1 MENEYGMIGALVGVA
16 IIVVGF
22 ILVVFLGDIQ
32 EREKEKLAKIKL
44 EIDEV
49 KKEKSKYDVK
59 KDTLLPLD
67 CNKEK
72 ERIAELE
79 IAINSEKERTKSLES
94 ALRHNLAAA
103 AVFKDKAV
111 KKEESSDI
119 EKKELNSIIEELRL
133 KLDKHETR
141 RKPAKK
147 RVSKYNNENTLYIA
161 YDFNILGNKSF
172 AEVDKIIRDMLYGY
186 RSGTVAIKTTSV
198 VFFDI
203 QYTTV
208 FRDIVLI
215 NKKGGSI
222 SLSNLIS
229 NPKYYISDIDDLYN
243 FQKVID
249 GNNILAFKPEHLLPL
264 IRKNKINFKKEKEI

>member
-1 MENEYGMIGALVGVA
+1 MENEFGMIGVLVGVA
-16 IIVVGF
+16 IIVVAIVGLT
-22 ILVVFLGDIQ
+22 LVVLFEEIQ
-32 EREKEKLAKIKL
+32 KSKKDKLNKIKL
-44 EIDEV
+44 E
-49 KKEKSKYDVK
+49 
-59 KDTLLPLD
+59 
-67 CNKEK
+67 
-72 ERIAELE
+72 E
-79 IAINSEKERTKSLES
+79 INET
-94 ALRHNLAAA
+94 
-103 AVFKDKAV
+103 
-111 KKEESSDI
+111 
-119 EKKELNSIIEELRL
+119 KKELNSTIEEPKL
-133 KLDKHETR
+133 KLDKCETR
-141 RKPAKK
+141 RKPVKK

-203 QYTTV
+203 QYKTI

-243 FQKVID
+243 FQKVINE
-249 GNNILAFKPEHLLPL
+249 NNTLAFTPKHLLSL
-264 IRKNKINFKKEKEI
+264 VRENKINFKKEKEI

>member
-1 MENEYGMIGALVGVA
+1 MENEYGMVGALVGVA

-22 ILVVFLGDIQ
+22 ILVVVLGRIFHEEIQ
-32 EREKEKLAKIKL
+32 ERQKEIDKIK
-44 EIDEV
+44 
-49 KKEKSKYDVK
+49 KWSEKSKYDIK
-59 KDTLLPLD
+59 EDTLLPLD

-72 ERIAELE
+72 ER
-79 IAINSEKERTKSLES
+79 TKSLES
-94 ALRHNLAAA
+94 TLRHNLATA
-103 AVFKDKAV
+103 AVFKDEAI

-119 EKKELNSIIEELRL
+119 EKKELNSIVEELKL
-133 KLDKHETR
+133 KLDKYETR
-141 RKPAKK
+141 RKPVKK
-147 RVSKYNNENTLYIA
+147 RVSKYNNDNTLYVA

-203 QYTTV
+203 QYKTI

-229 NPKYYISDIDDLYN
+229 NPRYYISDIDDLYN
-243 FQKVID
+243 FQKVINE
-249 GNNILAFKPEHLLPL
+249 NNTLAFTSKHLLSL
-264 IRKNKINFKKEKEI
+264 VRENKINFKKEKEI

>member
-1 MENEYGMIGALVGVA
+1 MENEFGMTGALVGVA

-22 ILVVFLGDIQ
+22 ILVVVLGKIFHEEIQ

-44 EIDEV
+44 DEFYQKEINEI
-49 KKEKSKYDVK
+49 KKEKSKHN
-59 KDTLLPLD
+59 T
-67 CNKEK
+67 KE
-72 ERIAELE
+72 IQ
-79 IAINSEKERTKSLES
+79 TKP
-94 ALRHNLAAA
+94 
-103 AVFKDKAV
+103 V
-111 KKEESSDI
+111 
-119 EKKELNSIIEELRL
+119 
-133 KLDKHETR
+133 
-141 RKPAKK
+141 KK
-147 RVSKYNNENTLYIA
+147 RVPKYNNENTLYIA

-203 QYTTV
+203 QYKTI

-243 FQKVID
+243 FQKVINE
-249 GNNILAFKPEHLLPL
+249 NNTLAFTPKHLLSL
-264 IRKNKINFKKEKEI
+264 VRENKINFKKEKEI

>member
-1 MENEYGMIGALVGVA
+1 MENEYGMFGALVGVTIA
-16 IIVVGF
+16 IIGF
-22 ILVVFLGDIQ
+22 ILVVFLRDIQ
-32 EREKEKLAKIKL
+32 ERTASLNAIKKREKEKLDKIKEL
-44 EIDEV
+44 SEM
-49 KKEKSKYDVK
+49 YQ
-59 KDTLLPLD
+59 
-67 CNKEK
+67 
-72 ERIAELE
+72 ERILELKK
-79 IAINSEKERTKSLES
+79 AINLEKERTKSLES
-94 ALRHNLAAA
+94 TLKHNLATA
-103 AVFKDKAV
+103 AVFKDEAV

-133 KLDKHETR
+133 KLDKYETR
-141 RKPAKK
+141 RKPIKK

-198 VFFDI
+198 MFFDI
-203 QYTTV
+203 QYKTI

-229 NPKYYISDIDDLYN
+229 NPRYYISDIDDLYN
-243 FQKVID
+243 FQKVINE
-249 GNNILAFKPEHLLPL
+249 NNTLAFTPKHLLSL
-264 IRKNKINFKKEKEI
+264 VRENKINFKKEKEI